1 MARPALGV
9 VLAASAPHCIWP
21 AGKDGRPRV
30 PPWALLA
37 HGVGCFLAVINA
49 RQARHLVIMHLLCAL
64 SKGSLCR
71 CLEIRQPF
79 SWALPSHCMRF

>member
-37 HGVGCFLAVINA
+37 HGIGCFLAVINA
-49 RQARHLVIMHLLCAL
+49 RQAHDSVTVHLLWARG
-64 SKGSLCR
+64 KISLCSSSEVR
-71 CLEIRQPF
+71 
-79 SWALPSHCMRF
+79 